1 MMLAAYK
8 EAESNTKRIFCKCAN
23 DVHTSAD
30 SGNICAVYEGL
41 KNAFSPS
48 AIKIPWNPSSRTS
61 S

>member
-8 EAESNTKRIFCKCAN
+8 EAEGNTKRIFCKCAK

-48 AIKIPWNPSSRTS
+48 AIKIP
-61 S
+61 